1 MKTAQKIKMIP
12 ILLLLLALPMSMLPR
27 VVATPR
33 ATAAAAN
40 EKTTASPNE
49 AQLKMTATEN
59 YGKLPLS
66 FERNEGQSAD
76 AVKFLSRG
84 KGYTLFLTSTEAVF
98 SLRDSEEKAIN
109 SVLRMKL
116 VGADQNAALSGDH
129 ELQGKVNYMIGNDR
143 AKWRTGIP
151 TFRKVHYNDVW
162 PGVDMLWYGTQTELE
177 YDFVVKPGSDVSQV
191 RVAFDGAEKLR
202 LDEQGNLTISSNGE
216 EVKHSAPVIY
226 QQDKGERVSVAGNY
240 VVRGANEIGFE
251 VSDYDHAKPLVID
264 PVLIYSTYVGGDQF
278 DNAFAVA
285 ANANGEAYIAGDTLS
300 SEATF
305 PLKNAI
311 QEKQFDRMGF
321 ITKLNAAGTE
331 VLYSTFLGDT
341 STIVGECVGSLC
353 GTQIRGIAV
362 AGDGKISVTGAL
374 INSQNDN
381 DFPVTDN
388 AFQKNGFCLGI
399 CSFER
404 IRGADAFVTLL
415 SADGTQLLYSTFF
428 GGSGEFAINR
438 AADFGNAIAIDESNH
453 IYITGDTSS
462 NNLATKH
469 AFQWSRHSEY
479 DGFDAFIAVF
489 DPFATRGNDTLLYSS
504 YYGGD
509 GDESGKGIA
518 VDIKHNAYIGGST
531 ASTDLETKSPISVP
545 LQASFQ
551 GGGFDGF
558 VAKIDTKADGNPSLT
573 YSTYFGGNIN
583 DRVEAVAVDAQQR
596 AYITGAS
603 NSSPTSFPLKNA
615 FDSTQTNG
623 EAYVAKLNADGTT
636 LFYCSFLGG
645 NNGGTSNDGE
655 EGLSLVIDFGGNAY
669 VTGRTTSGASFP
681 SVQPL
686 PANQQGTAFLAKVE
700 ATISSTTAPKLLY
713 STTFGGPGARGEGI
727 ALDPKGNV
735 YLAGITTDGLTTTPK
750 VFDTTFNGGESD
762 AFVAKFSSTFN
773 DTIGVFR
780 PTQNLFLLR
789 NSNSAG
795 QPDLQITF
803 GQSGDQP
810 LAGDWNGDGVDE
822 PGVFRPSTA
831 QFLLLINSTVVTVNF
846 GQAGDLA
853 VVGDWDGN
861 GVDTPGVFNPISN
874 QCRLTNGL
882 NGQNVNNN
890 TPLANFTFTFGLNGD
905 LPFAGDWDGNG
916 IDTLGMLRVS
926 EARWFLSNSFL
937 GTVDITPFIFGPLNG
952 KPVGGDWNGDGVD
965 TIGVF
970 DSSNATM
977 ALNNTNSAG
986 NKVGDIVF
994 VFGQKGTDIPLAGD
1008 WDGKPSLP

>member
-1 MKTAQKIKMIP
+1 MKPQKIKI
-12 ILLLLLALPMSMLPR
+12 ILLVLLLWALPMSTLPR
-27 VVATPR
+27 VSASARKPR
-33 ATAAAAN
+33 ATAN
-40 EKTTASPNE
+40 RSSNE
-49 AQLKMTATEN
+49 AQLKANAVEN

-66 FERNEGQSAD
+66 FERNQGQSNK

-84 KGYTLFLTSTEAVF
+84 KGYTLFLTPTEAVF
-98 SLRDSEEKAIN
+98 SLRNTENKTPA
-109 SVLRMKL
+109 LRMKL
-116 VGADQNAALSGDH
+116 VCADEKAQLSGEQ
-129 ELQGKVNYMIGNDR
+129 ELQGKVNYLIGNDR
-143 AKWRTGIP
+143 SQWRTGIP
-151 TFRKVHYNDVW
+151 TFRNVRYDDVW

-177 YDFVVKPGSDVSQV
+177 YDFVINPGTEVSTV
-191 RVAFDGAEKLR
+191 RLAFEGAEKMR
-202 LDEQGNLTISSNGE
+202 LDDEGNLMIESNGE
-216 EVKHSAPVIY
+216 EVQHLAPVVY
-226 QQDKGERVSVAGNY
+226 QDLEDGRVSVAGKY
-240 VVRGANEIGFE
+240 VIKETNEIGFE
-251 VSDYDHAKPLVID
+251 VGDYDHSKPLVID
-264 PVLIYSTYVGGDQF
+264 PVLIYSSYIGGDQF

-285 ANANGEAYIAGDTLS
+285 ADANGQAYIAGDTLS
-300 SEATF
+300 SETTF
-305 PLKNAI
+305 PLRNAI
-311 QEKQFDRMGF
+311 QDKQFDQMAF
-321 ITKLNAAGTE
+321 ITKLNAAGTD

-341 STIVGECVGSLC
+341 STIEGECVGSLC

-362 AGDGKISVTGAL
+362 AADGKISVTGAL
-374 INSQNDN
+374 INSQNKS

-399 CSFER
+399 CSYER

-415 SADGTQLLYSTFF
+415 SADGSQLLYSTFF
-428 GGSGEFAINR
+428 GGSGEFATDR
-438 AADFGNAIAIDESNH
+438 AADFGNAIAIDEANH

-469 AFQWSRHSEY
+469 AFQWSRHSEFA
-479 DGFDAFIAVF
+479 GFDAFIAVF

-518 VDIKHNAYIGGST
+518 VDINHNAYIVGST
-531 ASTDLETKSPISVP
+531 ASTDLKTTSPVSVP
-545 LQASFQ
+545 LQGTFQ

-558 VAKIDTKADGNPSLT
+558 VAKIDTKSDGNSSLT

-603 NSSPTSFPLKNA
+603 NSSPASFPLKNA

-623 EAYVAKLNADGTT
+623 EAFVAKLNADGTT

-645 NNGGTSNDGE
+645 NNANTSNDGE
-655 EGLSLVIDFGGNAY
+655 EGLSLAIDFGGNVY

-686 PANQQGTAFLAKVE
+686 PANQQGTAFLAKIE
-700 ATISSTTAPKLLY
+700 ATISATTAPRLLY

-735 YLAGITTDGLTTTPK
+735 YLAGITTDGLITTAK
-750 VFDTTFNGGESD
+750 AFDTTFNGGESD
-762 AFVAKFSSTFN
+762 AFIAKFSSTFN
-773 DTIGVFR
+773 DSIGVFR
-780 PTQNLFLLR
+780 PSQNLFLLR
-789 NSNSAG
+789 NSLSAG

-803 GQSGDQP
+803 GQAGDQP
-810 LAGDWNGDGVDE
+810 LAGDWNGDGIDE
-822 PGVFRPSTA
+822 PGVFRPSTG
-831 QFLLLINSTVVTVNF
+831 QFLLLLNSAVVTINF
-846 GQAGDLA
+846 GQGNDLA

-861 GVDTPGVFNPISN
+861 GVDTPGVFNPN
-874 QCRLTNGL
+874 NDQWRLTNGL

-890 TPLANFTFTFGLNGD
+890 TPVVNFSFTFGQNGSD
-905 LPFAGDWDGNG
+905 IPIAGDWDGNG
-916 IDTLGMLRVS
+916 IDSIGVVKS
-926 EARWFLSNSFL
+926 SDASWFLSNSFQ
-937 GTVDITPFIFGPLNG
+937 GTIDITPFVFGPIG
-952 KPVGGDWNGDGVD
+952 AKPVAGDWNGDGIH

-970 DSSNATM
+970 DSSTATM

-986 NKVGDIVF
+986 NRVGDIVF
-994 VFGQKGTDIPLAGD
+994 SVGQKGDIPLAGD